1 MATINGIFSTKLRGK
16 VGDVVYRVNGQTNT
30 VSQKPSSVSNPKS
43 LSQQLQRMYMATAA
57 VAYSQ
62 MKAICDHSFEGCS
75 GKQGNQAEFLRRNV
89 RFLAGQNSS
98 FNLKGNPYMM
108 PNNLQ
113 ISRGSLVGLGLERIK
128 PLSNDNIGKDVSTQK
143 PFSYKGF
150 VFKSNILH
158 KLLNPYGGNAAV
170 GKGGNLHL
178 PTVKEFCDAFGI
190 NIGSQITFVLN
201 YVPESYS
208 TFAFESETQLETR
221 FKYCRIVLKN
231 DFPTIPM
238 FVPSVTDDGTLEG
251 NAMILSFDETVIDK
265 EKSENWDNIR
275 IAFDDDASISQYC
288 FAYSTFDV
296 AANGASVIDI
306 TGNNACGNAII
317 SYQQNSKWL
326 RSSEK
331 LLVWTE
337 DELGNR
343 DNVVRSYSPN
353 DPKYLNNAVPE
364 IHVGKV

>member
-43 LSQQLQRMYMATAA
+43 LAQQLQRMYMGTAA

-62 MKAICDHSFEGCS
+62 MKAICDHSFESVS

-89 RFLAGQNSS
+89 RFLAGQNSA

-108 PNNLQ
+108 PNNLI
-113 ISRGSLVGLGLERIK
+113 ISKGSLVSLGLESLHPIVK
-128 PLSNDNIGKDVSTQK
+128 ANIGKDVDTQK
-143 PFSYKGF
+143 PFSYNGYL
-150 VFKSNILH
+150 FKSTTLH
-158 KLLNPYGGNAAV
+158 KLLIPYGGNAAG
-170 GKGGNLHL
+170 GKGGQLHL

-201 YVPESYS
+201 YVPQNYS
-208 TFAFESETQLETR
+208 TFEFESETQLETR

-231 DFPTIPM
+231 DYPTVPM

-251 NAMILSFDETVIDK
+251 NAMMLSFDETVIDT

-275 IAFDDDASISQYC
+275 IVFDDVIDNQYT
-288 FAYSTFDV
+288 FGYSTFDLAESDGDV
-296 AANGASVIDI
+296 SAVL
-306 TGNNACGNAII
+306 GNNACGNAII
-317 SYQQNSKWL
+317 SYKQDTKWL

-331 LLVWTE
+331 LLVWTG
-337 DELGNR
+337 DEIGNR
-343 DNVVRSYSPN
+343 NNVVRSYSPN
-353 DPKYLNNAVPE
+353 DPKYLNNATPE

>member
-30 VSQKPSSVSNPKS
+30 VSQKPSTVSNPKS
-43 LSQQLQRMYMATAA
+43 LSQQMQRMYMATAA

-62 MKAICDHSFEGCS
+62 MKAICDHSFESVS

-108 PNNLQ
+108 PNNLI
-113 ISRGSLVGLGLERIK
+113 ISKGSLVSLGLES
-128 PLSNDNIGKDVSTQK
+128 LSPHVNSNIGKDVNTQK
-143 PFSYKGF
+143 PFPYKGYL
-150 VFKSNILH
+150 FKSSTLH
-158 KLLNPYGGNAAV
+158 KLLNPYGGNTAAA
-170 GKGGNLHL
+170 KGGNLHI

-201 YVPESYS
+201 YVPQNYS
-208 TFAFESETQLETR
+208 TFEFESETQLETR

-231 DFPTIPM
+231 DYPSVPM
-238 FVPSVTDDGTLEG
+238 FIQSVTEDGTLEA
-251 NAMILSFDETVIDK
+251 NVKMLSFDETVIDK
-265 EKSENWDNIR
+265 EKSENWDHIR
-275 IAFDDDASISQYC
+275 IVFDEENASQYT
-288 FAYSTFDV
+288 FGYSTFDLAENNSDV
-296 AANGASVIDI
+296 VTV

-317 SYQQNSKWL
+317 SYKQDSKWL

-331 LLVWTE
+331 LLVWTT
-337 DELGNR
+337 DEIGNR

-353 DPKYLNNAVPE
+353 DPKYLNNATPS